1 MVSVAREGAQQ
12 AWAMLQMHY
21 PGLDIRKVAKVGP
34 KGPDEKEMKPN
45 SNFQWVMPFARLTEQ
60 DCRLDKIIE

>member
-1 MVSVAREGAQQ
+1 
-12 AWAMLQMHY
+12 MLQMHY